1 MLKYLRSISFD
12 NNFHNSYK
20 LKMDSLLKA
29 SENFEQVNFDEKI
42 FLNFM
47 KQVAIWEYFGLS
59 KSDYVALP
67 EPEKRVKICQYYSDM
82 KSKGVGEFFFVYLFV

>member
-1 MLKYLRSISFD
+1 M
-12 NNFHNSYK
+12 
-20 LKMDSLLKA
+20 LKMDLLLKA
-29 SENFEQVNFDEKI
+29 SENFEQVNFDEKT

-67 EPEKRVKICQYYSDM
+67 EPEKKVKICQYYSDM
-82 KSKGVGEFFFVYLFV
+82 KSKGASEFFFI